1 MAAVL
6 DDRALLDRLISFDTT
21 SAKSNLALIEWVAD
35 YLDGHG
41 IASRLTYDAER
52 AKANLFATIGP
63 EIPGGIVLSGHTDVV
78 PIDGQVWSS
87 DPFRMIERDGKLYG
101 RGTADMKGFVALA
114 VARAAQFKRQ
124 ARRVPIHFAFS
135 FDEEIGCHGVHHLLA
150 DLPTG
155 ERRPRLAIIG
165 EPTLMTVA
173 NAHKGAAILTT
184 RITGLEGHSSAPDRA
199 VNAIM
204 AGGEILQLIGQM
216 AADRQARP
224 VAGSPF
230 DPPYTTF
237 NVGVIEG
244 GTAHNIVA
252 RDCRIVWQYR
262 LMPGDHDHDIKERLE
277 RFVTDDLLP
286 RMRAIHPGAEI
297 VTEHEIDLPGLV
309 PEPDGAAEALVRELT
324 GANGTSVV
332 SFGTEAGLFQQAGM
346 SAVVCGPGSI
356 DQAHKPDEFI
366 SLDQYAQGGRFLDKL
381 GDWVARQ

>member
-6 DDRALLDRLISFDTT
+6 DDRALLDRLIGFDTT
-21 SAKSNLALIEWVAD
+21 SVKSNLALIDWVAN

-41 IASRLTYDAER
+41 IASRLTYDEDEQ
-52 AKANLFATIGP
+52 KANLFATIGP
-63 EIPGGIVLSGHTDVV
+63 EIPGGVVLSGHTDVV
-78 PIDGQVWSS
+78 PVDGQPWSS
-87 DPFRMIERDGKLYG
+87 DPFKMVERDGKFYG
-101 RGTADMKGFVALA
+101 RGTCDMKGFIALA
-114 VARAAQFKRQ
+114 IARAVAFKRQ
-124 ARRVPIHFAFS
+124 AKRVPIHYAFS
-135 FDEEIGCHGVHHLLA
+135 FDEEVTCAGARRLLA

-165 EPTLMTVA
+165 EPTSMTVA

-184 RITGLEGHSSAPDRA
+184 RITGLEGHSSAPDKG

-204 AGGEILQLIGQM
+204 AGAEILQLIAQM
-216 AADRQARP
+216 AAERKANP
-224 VAGSPF
+224 IKGSPF

-262 LMPGDHDHDIKERLE
+262 LMPGDHDHDIHERLE
-277 RFVTDDLLP
+277 RLVEDDLLP
-286 RMRAIHPGAEI
+286 RMRAIHPGAQI
-297 VTEHEIDLPGLV
+297 VTDVGIDLPGLV
-309 PEPDGAAEALVRELT
+309 PEPNGAAEALVRELT
-324 GANGTSVV
+324 GANGAGVV

-356 DQAHKPDEFI
+356 EQAHKPDEFI
-366 SLDQYAQGGRFLDKL
+366 SLDQYAQGGRFLDRL
-381 GDWVARQ
+381 GDWIAKQ

>member
-6 DDRALLDRLISFDTT
+6 DDKALLGHLIGFDTT
-21 SAKSNLALIEWVAD
+21 SVKSNLALIDWVAN

-52 AKANLFATIGP
+52 QKANLFATIGP

-78 PIDGQVWSS
+78 PVDGQPWSS
-87 DPFRMIERDGKLYG
+87 DPFTMVERHGRLYG
-101 RGTADMKGFVALA
+101 RGTCDMKGFIALA
-114 VARAAQFKRQ
+114 VARAAEFKRQ
-124 ARRVPIHFAFS
+124 AGRVPVHYAFS
-135 FDEEIGCHGVHHLLA
+135 FDEEVTCNGVRHLLA

-165 EPTLMTVA
+165 EPTSMTVA
-173 NAHKGAAILTT
+173 TAHKGAAILTT
-184 RITGLEGHSSAPDRA
+184 RITGLEGHSSAPDKG

-204 AGGEILQLIGQM
+204 AGAEIVQLIGRM
-216 AADRQARP
+216 AADRKANP
-224 VAGSPF
+224 IPNSPF

-262 LMPGDHDHDIKERLE
+262 LMPGDHDHDIKDRLE
-277 RFVTDDLLP
+277 RFVADDLLP
-286 RMRAIHPGAEI
+286 RMRAIHPGARI
-297 VTEHEIDLPGLV
+297 VTEREIDLPGLV
-309 PEPDGAAEALVRELT
+309 PEPNGEAEALARELT

-356 DQAHKPDEFI
+356 EQAHKPDEYI
-366 SLDQYAQGGRFLDKL
+366 SLDQYAQGGRFLDRL
-381 GDWVARQ
+381 GGWLAKQ

>member
-6 DDRALLDRLISFDTT
+6 DDRTLLGHLIGFDTT
-21 SAKSNLALIEWVAD
+21 SVKSNLALIDWVAN

-41 IASRLTYDAER
+41 ITSRLTYDEAKQ
-52 AKANLFATIGP
+52 KANLFATIGP

-78 PIDGQVWSS
+78 PVDGQPWSS
-87 DPFRMIERDGKLYG
+87 DPFTLVERDGNLYG
-101 RGTADMKGFVALA
+101 RGTADMKGFIALA
-114 VARAAQFKRQ
+114 IARAVQFKAQ
-124 ARRVPIHFAFS
+124 ATRVPVHYAFS
-135 FDEEIGCHGVHHLLA
+135 FDEEVTCNGVRHLLA

-165 EPTLMTVA
+165 EPTSMSVA

-184 RITGLEGHSSAPDRA
+184 RITGLEGHSSAPDKG

-204 AGGEILQLIGQM
+204 AGAEILQLIGQM
-216 AADRQARP
+216 AAERRTNP
-224 VAGSPF
+224 IAGSPF

-237 NVGVIEG
+237 NVGEIQG

-262 LMPGDHDHDIKERLE
+262 LIPGDHGHDIVDRLE
-277 RFVTDDLLP
+277 RFVTTDLLP
-286 RMRAIHPGAEI
+286 RMQAIHPGAS
-297 VTEHEIDLPGLV
+297 VTTEHEIDLPGLQ
-309 PEPDGAAEALVRELT
+309 PEPGGEAEALVRELT
-324 GANGTSVV
+324 GANGTIVV

-356 DQAHKPDEFI
+356 EQAHKPDEFI
-366 SLDQYAQGGRFLDKL
+366 SLDQYAQGGRFLDRL
-381 GDWVARQ
+381 GGWLAKQ

>member
-6 DDRALLDRLISFDTT
+6 DDRALLGHLIGFDTT
-21 SAKSNLALIEWVAD
+21 SVKSNLALIDWVAN

-41 IASRLTYDAER
+41 IRSRLTYDAEKQ
-52 AKANLFATIGP
+52 KANLFATIGP

-78 PIDGQVWSS
+78 PVDGQPWSS
-87 DPFRMIERDGKLYG
+87 DPFTMVERDGKLYG
-101 RGTADMKGFVALA
+101 RGTCDMKGFIALA
-114 VARAAQFKRQ
+114 LARAAAFRQ
-124 ARRVPIHFAFS
+124 QAKRVPVHYAFS
-135 FDEEIGCHGVHHLLA
+135 FDEEVSCNGVRHLLA

-165 EPTLMTVA
+165 EPTSMTVA

-184 RITGLEGHSSAPDRA
+184 RITGLEGHSSAPDKG

-204 AGGEILQLIGQM
+204 AGAEILHLIGQI
-216 AADRQARP
+216 AADRKANP
-224 VAGSPF
+224 IAGSSF

-237 NVGVIEG
+237 NVGMIEG

-262 LMPGDHDHDIKERLE
+262 LIPGDHGHDIAERLE
-277 RFVTDDLLP
+277 RFVETDLLP
-286 RMRAIHPGAEI
+286 RMRAIHPEATV
-297 VTEHEIDLPGLV
+297 VTEKEIDLPGLM
-309 PEPDGAAEALVRELT
+309 PEPNGEAEALVRALT
-324 GANGTSVV
+324 GANGSGVV

-356 DQAHKPDEFI
+356 EQAHKPDEFI
-366 SLDQYAQGGRFLDKL
+366 SLDQYAQGGHFLDRL
-381 GDWVARQ
+381 GGWLARQ

>member
-1 MAAVL
+1 MALVL
-6 DDRALLDRLISFDTT
+6 DDIALLDKLIGFDTT
-21 SAKSNLALIEWVAD
+21 SVKPNLALIEWVAD

-41 IASRLTYDAER
+41 IASRLTYDEAR
-52 AKANLFATIGP
+52 QKANLFATIGP
-63 EIPGGIVLSGHTDVV
+63 ETPGGIVLSGHTDVV
-78 PIDGQVWSS
+78 PVDGQDWSS
-87 DPFRMIERDGKLYG
+87 DPFRMVERDGKLYG
-101 RGTADMKGFVALA
+101 RGTADMKGFIALA
-114 VARAAQFKRQ
+114 LARAVAFKRQ
-124 ARRVPIHFAFS
+124 AKRLPVHYAFS
-135 FDEEIGCHGVHHLLA
+135 FDEEVGCYGVRHLLA

-173 NAHKGAAILTT
+173 NAHKGASILTT
-184 RITGLEGHSSAPDRA
+184 RITGLEGHSSAPDKA

-204 AGGEILQLIGQM
+204 AGAEIIQLIGRM
-216 AADRQARP
+216 AAEREAQP

-237 NVGVIEG
+237 NIGVIEG

-286 RMRAIHPGAEI
+286 RMRAIHPGATVE
-297 VTEHEIDLPGLV
+297 TDHEIDLPGLV
-309 PEPDGAAEALVRELT
+309 PEPDGEAEALVRELT
-324 GANGTSVV
+324 GANGTSVL

-356 DQAHKPDEFI
+356 EQAHKPDEFI
-366 SLDQYAQGGRFLDKL
+366 SLDQVAQGGRFLDRL
-381 GDWVARQ
+381 GAWVAKQ

>member
-6 DDRALLDRLISFDTT
+6 DDRTLLGHLIGFDTT
-21 SAKSNLALIEWVAD
+21 SVKSNLALIDWVAN

-41 IASRLTYDAER
+41 IASRLTYDEGKQ
-52 AKANLFATIGP
+52 KANLFATIGP

-78 PIDGQVWSS
+78 PVDGQAWSS
-87 DPFRMIERDGKLYG
+87 DPFKMVERNGNLYG
-101 RGTADMKGFVALA
+101 RGTCDMKGFIALA
-114 VARAAQFKRQ
+114 VARAVQFKGQ
-124 ARRVPIHFAFS
+124 AKRVPVHYAFS
-135 FDEEIGCHGVHHLLA
+135 FDEEVSCAGVRHLLT
-150 DLPTG
+150 DLPTD

-165 EPTLMTVA
+165 EPTLMAVA

-184 RITGLEGHSSAPDRA
+184 RITGLEGHSSAPDKG

-204 AGGEILQLIGQM
+204 AGSEILQLIGQM
-216 AADRQARP
+216 AAERKASP
-224 VAGSPF
+224 IANSPF

-262 LMPGDHDHDIKERLE
+262 LIPGDHGHDITERLE
-277 RFVTDDLLP
+277 RFVNDDLLP
-286 RMRAIHPGAEI
+286 RMRAIYPGAVVE
-297 VTEHEIDLPGLV
+297 TEHEIDLPGLQ
-309 PEPDGAAEALVRELT
+309 PEPDGEAETLVRELT
-324 GANGTSVV
+324 GANGTTVV

-356 DQAHKPDEFI
+356 EQAHKPDEFI
-366 SLDQYAQGGRFLDKL
+366 SLDQYAQGGRFLDRL
-381 GDWVARQ
+381 GGWLAKQ

>member
-6 DDRALLDRLISFDTT
+6 DDKALLGHLIGFDTT
-21 SAKSNLALIEWVAD
+21 SVKSNLALIDWVAN

-52 AKANLFATIGP
+52 QKANLFATIGP

-78 PIDGQVWSS
+78 PVDGQPWSS
-87 DPFRMIERDGKLYG
+87 DPFKLVERDGRLYG
-101 RGTADMKGFVALA
+101 RGTCDMKGFIALA
-114 VARAAQFKRQ
+114 VARAAEFKRQ
-124 ARRVPIHFAFS
+124 AGRVPVHYAFS
-135 FDEEIGCHGVHHLLA
+135 FDEEVTCNGVRHLLA

-155 ERRPRLAIIG
+155 KRRPRLAIIG
-165 EPTLMTVA
+165 EPTSMTVA
-173 NAHKGAAILTT
+173 TAHKGAAILTT
-184 RITGLEGHSSAPDRA
+184 RITGLEGHSSAPDKG

-204 AGGEILQLIGQM
+204 AGAEIVQLIGRM
-216 AADRQARP
+216 AADRKASP
-224 VAGSPF
+224 IPNSPF

-262 LMPGDHDHDIKERLE
+262 LMPGDHDHDIKDRLE
-277 RFVTDDLLP
+277 RFVADDLLP
-286 RMRAIHPGAEI
+286 RMRAIHPGAQI
-297 VTEHEIDLPGLV
+297 VTEREIDLPGLV
-309 PEPDGAAEALVRELT
+309 PEPNGEAEALVRELT

-356 DQAHKPDEFI
+356 EQAHKPDEFI
-366 SLDQYAQGGRFLDKL
+366 SLDQYGQGGRFLDRL
-381 GDWVARQ
+381 GGWLAKQ